1 MHVTTVRA
9 RYAETDQAGVVYHA
23 SYLPWFEVGRTEM
36 LRDLG
41 FPYAEIEK
49 KLGVLLTVTEAG
61 LNFHAPARYDE
72 VIVVE
77 SSVTDIRK
85 VRLRI
90 ATNLRRQVG
99 GDLLCS
105 GHVWLAA
112 VTREGRPVPLPAD
125 LKSTLLRVLEQERG
139 SSG

>member
-41 FPYAEIEK
+41 FPYAEIERR
-49 KLGVLLTVTEAG
+49 LGVLLTVTEAG

-77 SSVTDIRK
+77 TTVTDVRR
-85 VRLRI
+85 VRLRL
-90 ATNLRRQVG
+90 ATGLRRQLG
-99 GDLLCS
+99 GDLLCT

-112 VTREGRPVPLPAD
+112 VTREGKPVPLPAD
-125 LKSTLLRVLEQERG
+125 LRACLLRLQADAQG
-139 SSG
+139 SSP